1 MSILK
6 ISIEHISLPI
16 STSFSLMYFHIFAV
30 LWPCASVAAT
40 ESSVLLT
47 NTTGD
52 ISQSFTL
59 TQLGPVTNT
68 TILENSTIETDRDVL
83 VHCARPTTWDAPS
96 FNAAD
101 CSSAIDFLFFETS
114 LTECYSQPCDFYGVN
129 AKTRILKKNAQPT
142 PRKYIFGKVI
152 SNGVAMTL
160 LSLQII
166 DILSR

>member
-1 MSILK
+1 
-6 ISIEHISLPI
+6 
-16 STSFSLMYFHIFAV
+16 MYFHILAL

-40 ESSVLLT
+40 ESSVLLS

-52 ISQSFTL
+52 ISQRFTL
-59 TQLGPVTNT
+59 NQLGPVTNA
-68 TILENSTIETDRDVL
+68 TIAENYTIETYGDLL

-96 FNAAD
+96 FNAVD
-101 CSSAIDFLFFETS
+101 CSGAIDFLFLETS

-129 AKTRILKKNAQPT
+129 ARTRILKKNAQPT

-152 SNGVAMTL
+152 SNGFAMTP